1 MKKSHTIVYRNVF
14 FVIGLLA
21 MILMVWSI
29 GFDTIIQHVAKTGWW
44 FFAIIGMWLPIY
56 MINTAAFNTII
67 RDEDPA
73 HHTVPFLHVLKINLS
88 GFALK
93 AATPLGFL
101 GGDPYKIME
110 FKTLFGV
117 EKATSSVLLYTMTH
131 ITAHCLF
138 WALSIV
144 AAALFLPMPLRWSI
158 MLLASFLIFM
168 ILLFLLWRG
177 YRKGLTVRFFQI
189 VSHVSFL
196 KHWAVPF
203 CLKYNER
210 LLQIDHQISH
220 LYNARRRAFIRTLAL
235 ELFARVCNCL
245 EVYVI
250 LRSVSVDV
258 SLIQSIVIY
267 AFMSLFT
274 NILFFSPMQIGT
286 REGGFLLAFKALSL
300 PGGLGIYVSLV
311 TRVRELFWIG
321 VGVLLMKVKGKYF
334 PPTILEYVEETKDK
348 VVF

>member
-1 MKKSHTIVYRNVF
+1 MKKISTILGQNVF
-14 FVIGLLA
+14 FILGFLA
-21 MILMVWSI
+21 LVLMVWSI
-29 GFDTIIQHVAKTGWW
+29 GFDIIIDNVLKTGWW

-56 MINTAAFNTII
+56 LINTAAFNTIL
-67 RDEDPA
+67 RDDDPA
-73 HHTVPFLHVLKINLS
+73 HRTVPFLHIFKITLS

-101 GGDPYKIME
+101 GGDPYKIVE
-110 FKTLFGV
+110 FKKLFGV

-131 ITAHCLF
+131 ITAHCIF
-138 WALSIV
+138 WALSIIG
-144 AAALFLPMPLRWSI
+144 AALFLPMPLKYSI
-158 MLLASFLIFM
+158 
-168 ILLFLLWRG
+168 ILLGSFVVFVILLLLLWRG
-177 YRKGLTVRFFQI
+177 YRRGLTVHFFDI
-189 VSHVSFL
+189 ISKVSFF
-196 KHWAVPF
+196 KSWAIPF
-203 CLKYNER
+203 CLKHNER
-210 LLQIDHQISH
+210 LLEIDQQISH
-220 LYNARRRAFIRTLAL
+220 LYNARRRAFFLTLSL
-235 ELFARVCNCL
+235 EVFARLCNCL

-250 LRSVSVDV
+250 LKSVSVDV

-321 VGVLLMKVKGKYF
+321 IGVLLMKVKGNF
-334 PPTILEYVEETKDK
+334 FLPSILENVGEKK
-348 VVF
+348 II